1 MYVLLHSDFNMK
13 NTMDAWSIILIII
26 NMCGALT
33 IFLFAM
39 KLMSEGLQKFA
50 GSKMRHVLAKMTDRP
65 LNGIASGA
73 VVTAAIQ
80 SSSATTVMVVGFAE
94 AGLLSLGGAIA
105 VIMGANIGTTIT
117 AWIISLFGL
126 GGGNGAFSLPL
137 LLAAIAIFFIFSK
150 KNKMQSL
157 GQTIIGLALLLVGM
171 DFLQQAFPPLD
182 QYPEM
187 LHTIS
192 RWGGWGY
199 ASILIFILIGAIIT
213 GVIQASAAMTAIILL
228 MGYNGWIGFD
238 MAMALVMGQNIG
250 TTVTAQLA
258 AMTTGTIGKRAARAH
273 LAFNIAGV
281 ILCLIV
287 FYPLEHFIEHIATSM
302 PLFSQLMGGTM
313 PAQITIFH
321 TLFNVGTTIILA
333 FFIPQLVKLVEW
345 LVPDKKSDSEE
356 EFHLTYI
363 ESNLLSTAEL
373 NLQSAKSEIQEFAK
387 RVLRMYTFLPGLRT
401 AKNEE
406 DFESIISRISKYES
420 ITDRMEMEISRFLTR
435 VGSGDVSEHA
445 SQRISTMLRIIDNL
459 ESIGDDIYQIGMTRK
474 NKREDAVHFDANLN
488 ANLAHMSEL
497 VQHALDIMDK
507 NLADY
512 DHIDL
517 DAAYAAE
524 HEINIFRDRLRAQHL
539 DALKLGVYNY
549 EIGNA
554 YSSLYALY
562 EKMGDHIINISEA
575 IDSSRKH
582 NDD

>member
-1 MYVLLHSDFNMK
+1 
-13 NTMDAWSIILIII
+13 MDTWSIILIII
-26 NMCGALT
+26 NMCGALC

-50 GSKMRHVLAKMTDRP
+50 GSKMRHVLAKMTDKP
-65 LNGIASGA
+65 LNGIVSGA
-73 VVTAAIQ
+73 AVTAAVQ

-117 AWIISLFGL
+117 AWIISLFGF
-126 GGGNGAFSLPL
+126 GEGNGAFSLPL

-157 GQTIIGLALLLVGM
+157 GQTVIGLALLLVGM
-171 DFLQQAFPPLD
+171 EFLQQAFPPLD

-187 LHTIS
+187 LHAIS

-199 ASILIFILIGAIIT
+199 PSILIFIIIGAIIT
-213 GVIQASAAMTAIILL
+213 GIIQASAAMTAIILL

-273 LAFNIAGV
+273 LLFNVAGV
-281 ILCLIV
+281 LMCLIV
-287 FYPLEHFIEHIATSM
+287 FYPLEHLIEYIANAM
-302 PLFSQLMGGTM
+302 PTFAQLMGGTM
-313 PAQITIFH
+313 TAQIAIFH

-333 FFIPQLVKLVEW
+333 FFIPQLVKIVKW
-345 LVPDKKSDSEE
+345 MVSDKKSDEE
-356 EFHLTYI
+356 EDFHLVYI
-363 ESNLLSTAEL
+363 EPNLLSTAEL
-373 NLQSAKSEIQEFAK
+373 NLQSAKSEIQEFSK

-401 AKNEE
+401 ARNEE
-406 DFESIISRISKYES
+406 EFDTVLARIAKYEG
-420 ITDRMEMEISRFLTR
+420 ITDRMEMEISKFLTR

-445 SQRISTMLRIIDNL
+445 SQRLSTMLRIIDNL

-474 NKREDAVHFDANLN
+474 NKREDAVHFDASLN

-497 VQHALDIMDK
+497 VQKALDVMDR
-507 NLADY
+507 NLSDY

-524 HEINIFRDRLRAQHL
+524 RDINQFRDRLRAQHL

-554 YSSLYALY
+554 YSGLYALY

-582 NDD
+582 ADD